1 MMGSLKLLMKEC
13 ETDFPSNVEFVEKY
27 LKANIVR
34 QIVNNKVF
42 KISYD
47 NSKR

>member
-1 MMGSLKLLMKEC
+1 MMGSLKLFMKEC

-34 QIVNNKVF
+34 QIVNN
-42 KISYD
+42 
-47 NSKR
+47 

>member
-1 MMGSLKLLMKEC
+1 MGSLKLFMKEC
-13 ETDFPSNVEFVEKY
+13 ETDFQSNVEFVEKY